1 MHLLKTFGKN
11 PSGTALE
18 KIAHSPNYHDGG
30 FKNITETMMMA
41 EKTSF
46 IKLTWRFINKPKN
59 TVPPKSLPFVKSDL
73 KLITNDKP
81 VIIWFGHSSY
91 LIRINGKNI
100 LVDPVF
106 SGHAAPFSFAARS
119 FPGTDIYTTEDFPDI
134 DLLILTHD
142 HYDHLDYPTLLKLK
156 SRTKKIYTS
165 LGVGSHLQYWGIDP
179 AIITELGWWDN
190 RLFAEDTSISS
201 VESTSPIEFIAAP
214 ARHFSGR
221 SFIRNKTLWSSFI
234 LKTPEYR
241 IYIGG
246 DSGYD
251 THFKTIGEKYGPFDI
266 ALLEA
271 GQYNIAW
278 PQIHMMPEETVQ
290 AAVDLKAKI
299 LLPVHWGKFS
309 ISLHP
314 WDEPIRRVMAKAQEL
329 NVKVTTP
336 LIGEPVILN
345 NSYPDKEWWVL

>member
-1 MHLLKTFGKN
+1 MNFLKTFGKN
-11 PSGTALE
+11 PSGMALE
-18 KIAHSPNYHDGG
+18 RIAHSPNYKDGS
-30 FKNITETMMMA
+30 FKNLTETVMMV
-41 EKTSF
+41 EKNSF

-59 TVPPKSLPFVKSDL
+59 TVPPKSLPSVKTDL

-119 FPGTDIYTTEDFPDI
+119 FPGTDMYTTKDFPDI

-142 HYDHLDYPTLLKLK
+142 HYDHLDYPTILNLK
-156 SRTKKIYTS
+156 SRIKKIYTS
-165 LGVGSHLQYWGIDP
+165 LGVGSHLRYWGFDTD
-179 AIITELGWWDN
+179 IITEFDWWN
-190 RLFAEDTSISS
+190 NKLFDEYTSASS
-201 VESTSPIEFIAAP
+201 IEFIAAP

-221 SFIRNKTLWSSFI
+221 SFIRSKTLWSSFI

-251 THFKTIGEKYGPFDI
+251 FHFKTIGEKYGPFDI
-266 ALLEA
+266 VLLEA
-271 GQYNIAW
+271 GQYNVAW

-290 AAVDLKAKI
+290 AAIDLKAKI

-314 WDEPIRRVMAKAQEL
+314 WDEPVRRVMAKAQEL
-329 NVKVTTP
+329 NVRITTP
-336 LIGEPVILN
+336 LIGEPVILD
-345 NSYPDKEWWVL
+345 NSYPDKEWWIL

>member
-1 MHLLKTFGKN
+1 MNFWKTFGKN
-11 PSGTALE
+11 PTGVSLE
-18 KIAHSPNYHDGG
+18 KIAHSLNYHNRG
-30 FKNITETMMMA
+30 FKNLTETVMMV

-46 IKLTWRFINKPKN
+46 IKLSWQFINKPKN
-59 TVPPKSLPFVKSDL
+59 TVPPKPLPTIKSDL
-73 KLITNDKP
+73 KLIINDKP
-81 VIIWFGHSSY
+81 VIVWFGHSSY
-91 LIRINGKNI
+91 LIRINEKNI

-142 HYDHLDYPTLLKLK
+142 HYDHLDFPTILKLK
-156 SRTKKIYTS
+156 SKIKNIYTS
-165 LGVGSHLQYWGIDP
+165 LGVSSHLKYWGIDP
-179 AIITELGWWDN
+179 AIITEFDWWDSK
-190 RLFAEDTSISS
+190 LFEEDT
-201 VESTSPIEFIAAP
+201 STSPIEFIAAP

-221 SFIRNKTLWSSFI
+221 LFIRNKTLWSSFI

-251 THFKTIGEKYGPFDI
+251 VCFKTIGEKYGPFDI

-290 AAVDLKAKI
+290 AAIDLKAKI

-314 WDEPIRRVMAKAQEL
+314 WDEPVKRVMAKAQEL
-329 NVKVTTP
+329 NVKLTTP
-336 LIGEPVILN
+336 MIGEPIILN
-345 NSYPDKEWWVL
+345 NSYPNKEWWIL

>member
-1 MHLLKTFGKN
+1 MNFFKTFGKN
-11 PSGTALE
+11 PSGAALE
-18 KIAHSPNYHDGG
+18 NIRHSSNYHDGN
-30 FKNITETMMMA
+30 FRILTETVMMA

-46 IKLTWRFINKPKN
+46 IKLSWRFLNKPKN
-59 TVPPKSLPFVKSDL
+59 TIPPKPLPFIKTDL

-91 LIRINGKNI
+91 FIRINQKNI

-106 SGHAAPFSFAARS
+106 SGHASPFSFVAGS
-119 FPGTDIYTTEDFPDI
+119 FPGTNIYTTEDLPDI

-142 HYDHLDYPTLLKLK
+142 HYDHLDYQTVLKLK
-156 SRTKKIYTS
+156 LKTKRIYTS
-165 LGVGSHLQYWGIDP
+165 LGVGSHLRYWGIDP
-179 AIITELGWWDN
+179 AIITEFDWWDSK
-190 RLFAEDTSISS
+190 LLADTS
-201 VESTSPIEFIAAP
+201 TLRQAQSPIEFIAAP

-221 SFIRNKTLWSSFI
+221 TFLRNKTLWSSFI
-234 LKTPEYR
+234 LKTSGYK

-251 THFKTIGEKYGPFDI
+251 AHFKNIGEKHGPFDI
-266 ALLEA
+266 AMLEA

-290 AAVDLKAKI
+290 AAIDLKAKI

-314 WDEPIRRVMAKAQEL
+314 WDEPIKRVTEKAQEL
-329 NVKVTTP
+329 NVRVTTP
-336 LIGEPVILN
+336 MIGEPVILN
-345 NSYPDKEWWVL
+345 DSYPDKEWWIL